1 MAKKPNAPQFEE
13 DDKDPLLDIS
23 SMTNNKELWLIQW
36 PVNQNTDLDG
46 QEITL
51 KLQRN
56 GNFASFETLSGKSYE
71 LVSFASQVHD
81 ATVFQSLAS
90 DTKVGAK
97 ELALQSD
104 WQLADFM
111 PMKMQS

>member
-56 GNFASFETLSGKSYE
+56 GNFASFETLSG
-71 LVSFASQVHD
+71 
-81 ATVFQSLAS
+81 
-90 DTKVGAK
+90 AK
-97 ELALQSD
+97 EPSIAASD